1 VFGGAVAIVQKTQ
14 SSLFQQQNLLSV
26 FVSNSSGSNFTI
38 LFVNSSFVGCLAK
51 TSSLSV
57 RSGSTSAGG
66 GAVYVHSSAI
76 YNFTAKH
83 STFESNSVENNCGA
97 KESITLS
104 SGGALVVETPSST
117 ESVVYISW
125 CTFLKCSA
133 VGAFLNT
140 VAVQA
145 GALAVASA
153 SIVSIEHSQF
163 LNCSIQAALESSVL
177 ESGLDSL
184 EFEGSGGAGAS
195 LSFARNISIIRCV
208 FDATG
213 GSDASETS
221 SGLLILFSHSFPS
234 HVHVQDSVMKG
245 SQVLL
250 GVYCANQLDFSAIV
264 CPPEGLQLSVQNS
277 SLIQVLPQNFS
288 QDDFMIG
295 NHVIALQRG
304 VSSSFGRV
312 LVQCENDGYAVLKNL
327 SERLSILKY
336 SCKPCLPFQVARSS
350 NEVWIEDVASRVEAG
365 VCVHLPDDTSNCPV
379 GLSHCQTF
387 VSVSQGFWTNI
398 KLEGPEVIDKVQR
411 CPDGYCGCGS
421 RSCRVAT
428 ELSVRKTSLCNHRRT
443 GTLCGGCARG
453 FTQSMDGVSCI
464 SNSDCIQNLWWVWM
478 LSILG
483 YALIGLIIVPVG
495 RRGSGVLQS
504 ILFYFQIASFAST
517 SSSSNFSSAILE
529 YSQTQSFV
537 AFRASACYA
546 GDLSAYSATVARLI
560 GPVFVFWFSLAWTW
574 ILQLLQPQFQ
584 KRNIVVEVSY
594 SGTAVTSILF
604 VFSITATV
612 VFTLVECTS
621 YTSGG
626 VVFIDGTVACLDSRW
641 KGLVFVAVLM
651 SIFPVVFGAAL
662 LKNKLPESARAP
674 LCHAYTER
682 MFFWGSVALQFRF
695 LMSLM
700 QFLRVDYP
708 SVVAFCR
715 SMLSLGMS
723 LMLVHFRPYKM
734 QITFW
739 VDVTCFVCLAAQF
752 GLQALQSSFV
762 DLDFSVFN
770 HDTIRFVNSLSSV
783 STAVR

>member
-1 VFGGAVAIVQKTQ
+1 MYFLLRHTFDWRDVLQALGGGVAIVVGACVFNSAGPRVELNYKVSDTSMRDSQTFLVQIRFTNCTAKSLSSGPDSASSGSSSVFGGAVAIVQKTQ

-163 LNCSIQAALESSVL
+163 LNCSIQAALESSDL

-195 LSFARNISIIRCV
+195 LSFARNILIIRCV

-365 VCVHLPDDTSNCPV
+365 VCVLELP
-379 GLSHCQTF
+379 
-387 VSVSQGFWTNI
+387 
-398 KLEGPEVIDKVQR
+398 
-411 CPDGYCGCGS
+411 
-421 RSCRVAT
+421 CR
-428 ELSVRKTSLCNHRRT
+428 
-443 GTLCGGCARG
+443 
-453 FTQSMDGVSCI
+453 
-464 SNSDCIQNLWWVWM
+464 
-478 LSILG
+478 
-483 YALIGLIIVPVG
+483 P
-495 RRGSGVLQS
+495 
-504 ILFYFQIASFAST
+504 
-517 SSSSNFSSAILE
+517 
-529 YSQTQSFV
+529 
-537 AFRASACYA
+537 
-546 GDLSAYSATVARLI
+546 
-560 GPVFVFWFSLAWTW
+560 
-574 ILQLLQPQFQ
+574 
-584 KRNIVVEVSY
+584 
-594 SGTAVTSILF
+594 
-604 VFSITATV
+604 
-612 VFTLVECTS
+612 FTL
-621 YTSGG
+621 
-626 VVFIDGTVACLDSRW
+626 
-641 KGLVFVAVLM
+641 
-651 SIFPVVFGAAL
+651 P
-662 LKNKLPESARAP
+662 N
-674 LCHAYTER
+674 
-682 MFFWGSVALQFRF
+682 
-695 LMSLM
+695 
-700 QFLRVDYP
+700 
-708 SVVAFCR
+708 
-715 SMLSLGMS
+715 
-723 LMLVHFRPYKM
+723 
-734 QITFW
+734 
-739 VDVTCFVCLAAQF
+739 
-752 GLQALQSSFV
+752 
-762 DLDFSVFN
+762 
-770 HDTIRFVNSLSSV
+770 IR
-783 STAVR
+783 